1 MVTIILIKFEIF
13 LNFYE
18 RNVFSMT
25 KKWIIGIVALLII
38 GGILLYLFFGRQDN
52 TPNSDYTPSRTTTNI
67 TIAGN
72 SGNTVSNNTA
82 SNSTTSNT
90 TSDNESSTKTETK
103 ISSFST
109 PIVDDHE
116 NRITNIKI
124 TCSRINNTVVS
135 SGEEFSFCEVV
146 GQPNAAD
153 GYKEAH
159 AFVNGKLTNAIGGG
173 NCQVS
178 TTIYNAAKK
187 IDGVEITERHE
198 HEKPVGYIEQGKDAT
213 VAYDY
218 LDLKFEN
225 NNDFDLKLKAYIED
239 DKVCVDIY
247 KIA

>member
-1 MVTIILIKFEIF
+1 MK
-13 LNFYE
+13 N
-18 RNVFSMT
+18 
-25 KKWIIGIVALLII
+25 KKWIIGIV
-38 GGILLYLFFGRQDN
+38 ILLAILGVIVYFMFFRN
-52 TPNSDYTPSRTTTNI
+52 TNTTPESNYNPSRISYNTTLADNE
-67 TIAGN
+67 N
-72 SGNTVSNNTA
+72 NNT
-82 SNSTTSNT
+82 SSNESTNSTNSN
-90 TSDNESSTKTETK
+90 ETKKAKAETK

-109 PIVDDHE
+109 PIVDDNK

-124 TCSRINNTVVS
+124 TCSRISDTVVKAN
-135 SGEEFSFCEVV
+135 EEFSFCKVV
-146 GQPNAAD
+146 GQPSSAD

-159 AFVNGKLTNAIGGG
+159 AFVDGELVNAIGGG

-198 HEKPVGYIEQGKDAT
+198 HGKEVGYIEMGKDAT

-225 NNDFDLKLKAYIED
+225 NNDFDLKLDAYIKD

-247 KIA
+247 KVA

>member
-1 MVTIILIKFEIF
+1 MK
-13 LNFYE
+13 N
-18 RNVFSMT
+18 
-25 KKWIIGIVALLII
+25 KKWIIGIVVLFAII
-38 GGILLYLFFGRQDN
+38 GVIVYFMFFRN
-52 TPNSDYTPSRTTTNI
+52 TNTTPESDYNPSRISYNTTL
-67 TIAGN
+67 ADG
-72 SGNTVSNNTA
+72 NNTSTNSENTLTNSVID
-82 SNSTTSNT
+82 SNSSKP
-90 TSDNESSTKTETK
+90 KTETK

-109 PIVDDHE
+109 PIVDDNK

-124 TCSRINNTVVS
+124 TCSRISDTVVKS
-135 SGEEFSFCEVV
+135 NDEFSFCEVV
-146 GQPNAAD
+146 GQPSSSD

-159 AFVNGKLTNAIGGG
+159 AFVDGELVNAIGGG

-187 IDGVEITERHE
+187 IDGVKITERHE
-198 HEKPVGYIEQGKDAT
+198 HGKEVGYIEKGKDAT

-225 NNDFDLKLKAYIED
+225 NNDFDLKLQAYIKN

>member
-1 MVTIILIKFEIF
+1 MK
-13 LNFYE
+13 N
-18 RNVFSMT
+18 
-25 KKWIIGIVALLII
+25 KKWIIGIVVLLA
-38 GGILLYLFFGRQDN
+38 ILGVIVYFMFFKN
-52 TPNSDYTPSRTTTNI
+52 TNTTPESNYNPSRISYNTTLADNENNNTSSNESTTN
-67 TIAGN
+67 
-72 SGNTVSNNTA
+72 SNETKKA
-82 SNSTTSNT
+82 
-90 TSDNESSTKTETK
+90 KTETK

-109 PIVDDHE
+109 PIVDDDK

-124 TCSRINNTVVS
+124 TCSRISYTIVKSN
-135 SGEEFSFCEVV
+135 EEFSFCEVV
-146 GQPNAAD
+146 GQPSSSD

-159 AFVNGKLTNAIGGG
+159 AFVDGELVNAIGGG

-198 HEKPVGYIEQGKDAT
+198 HGKEVGYIEMGKDAT

-225 NNDFDLKLKAYIED
+225 NNDFDLKLDAYIKG

-247 KIA
+247 KVS

>member
-1 MVTIILIKFEIF
+1 MK
-13 LNFYE
+13 N
-18 RNVFSMT
+18 
-25 KKWIIGIVALLII
+25 KKWIIGIV
-38 GGILLYLFFGRQDN
+38 ILLAILGVIVYFMFFRN
-52 TPNSDYTPSRTTTNI
+52 TNTTPESNYNPSRISYNTTLADNE
-67 TIAGN
+67 N
-72 SGNTVSNNTA
+72 NNT
-82 SNSTTSNT
+82 SSNESTNSTNSN
-90 TSDNESSTKTETK
+90 ETKKAKAETK

-109 PIVDDHE
+109 PIVDDNK

-124 TCSRINNTVVS
+124 TCSRISDTIVKAN
-135 SGEEFSFCEVV
+135 EEFSFCKVV
-146 GQPNAAD
+146 GQPSSAD

-159 AFVNGKLTNAIGGG
+159 AFVDGELVNAIGGG

-198 HEKPVGYIEQGKDAT
+198 HGKEVGYIEMGKDAT

-225 NNDFDLKLKAYIED
+225 NNDFDLKLDAYVKD

-247 KIA
+247 KVA

>member
-1 MVTIILIKFEIF
+1 MK
-13 LNFYE
+13 N
-18 RNVFSMT
+18 
-25 KKWIIGIVALLII
+25 KKWIIGIV
-38 GGILLYLFFGRQDN
+38 ILLAILGVIVYFMFFRN
-52 TPNSDYTPSRTTTNI
+52 TNTTPESNYNPSRISYNTTLADNE
-67 TIAGN
+67 N
-72 SGNTVSNNTA
+72 NNT
-82 SNSTTSNT
+82 SSNESTNSTNSN
-90 TSDNESSTKTETK
+90 ETKKAKAETK

-109 PIVDDHE
+109 PIVDDNK

-124 TCSRINNTVVS
+124 TCSRISDTVVKAN
-135 SGEEFSFCEVV
+135 EEFSFCKVF
-146 GQPNAAD
+146 GQQSSAD

-159 AFVNGKLTNAIGGG
+159 AFVDGELVNAIGGG

-198 HEKPVGYIEQGKDAT
+198 HGKEVGYIKMGKDAT

-225 NNDFDLKLKAYIED
+225 NNDFDLKLDAYIKD

-247 KIA
+247 KVA